1 MSYTAIGSGSIT
13 LNAMSAEE
21 QKNLQEA
28 LMNRYDRL
36 RTADLAQCGDDMAYQ
51 IEREYQELTQAMLKY
66 NDPFWWLTVVFKE
79 AGFTE
84 VERNPN
90 DVALSIELSYYNNYY
105 EDMILEL
112 LNTLVPFTAEGFISY
127 RGEEGDLW
135 CHVFAGGEWTERSGR
150 ICYDEP
156 RPQFEESKQNLE
168 RLIEE
173 IRRQVIYD
181 DRPYRINL
189 RRFIDYIL
197 FDLYAQGYAS
207 VTKSFFVEY
216 LDYLEMQQKSYG
228 KVKEKYPTHFKTEH
242 DIMAL
247 KVNQARLLAKC
258 EDFEQQNESI
268 KDLAYSGSGYCIVV
282 PTKPE
287 ELAEEGINLSHC
299 VGQYIDRV
307 AGGDCHILFLRRRGA
322 PDRSL
327 VTLQLSGKQICQAQG
342 FNRRPITDQERRF
355 LVQWGREKD
364 IQIAV

>member
-1 MSYTAIGSGSIT
+1 MESTQSTQRRVRYQFEIFCMKVIDGERCDYLRKLMKKMEWESSFSDLPETVLTSLCTFDSDP
-13 LNAMSAEE
+13 AE
-21 QKNLQEA
+21 QYIFHVYGHQIPIRN
-28 LMNRYDRL
+28 DRL
-36 RTADLAQCGDDMAYQ
+36 AEILLALGDEGYSILLLYYSLQLKDREIASLLGLSRSKIQKDRKILFNELKKRMVEYQ

-181 DRPYRINL
+181 DRPYEDKAR
-189 RRFIDYIL
+189 
-197 FDLYAQGYAS
+197 DLLKAFEA
-207 VTKSFFVEY
+207 
-216 LDYLEMQQKSYG
+216 
-228 KVKEKYPTHFKTEH
+228 H
-242 DIMAL
+242 DPDG
-247 KVNQARLLAKC
+247 VLLA
-258 EDFEQQNESI
+258 
-268 KDLAYSGSGYCIVV
+268 
-282 PTKPE
+282 
-287 ELAEEGINLSHC
+287 
-299 VGQYIDRV
+299 
-307 AGGDCHILFLRRRGA
+307 
-322 PDRSL
+322 
-327 VTLQLSGKQICQAQG
+327 LSG
-342 FNRRPITDQERRF
+342 RRLHEHGVAAGIWQDGGESAHPDER
-355 LVQWGREKD
+355 E
-364 IQIAV
+364 